1 MSNTLIVFALEVG
14 DVVHIT
20 TKPTVLCSES
30 RLPLNPTSSLSY
42 IMPKIR
48 RGTKPPPEGWELIEP
63 TLVELG
69 QKMRQ
74 AENEPSEAKRK
85 VETSWPIMRLHHQRT
100 RYIYDI
106 YYRRKAISRD
116 LYNYCIKEGHADA
129 ALIANLDMRN
139 SAVYD
144 ACNPKTLILGRLV
157 FAECQ
162 NSNST
167 IQKSLNVFIAGVV
180 DVHLEAKIPRRNGER
195 CAIALVL

>member
-129 ALIANLDMRN
+129 ALIAKWRKPGYEKLCCLRCMQPKDTNFGTTCICRVPKQQLDD
-139 SAVYD
+139 S
-144 ACNPKTLILGRLV
+144 KII
-157 FAECQ
+157 EC
-162 NSNST
+162 
-167 IQKSLNVFIAGVV
+167 
-180 DVHLEAKIPRRNGER
+180 VHCG
-195 CAIALVL
+195 